1 MLNKII
7 LFILS
12 FHISLTFA
20 DPKIS
25 DYRKYVKTKSDFRL
39 EKYDVSFE
47 HPWGIT
53 SISNEEMIV
62 SEKGGSL
69 FKFNKK
75 LSFWV

>member
-25 DYRKYVKTKSDFRL
+25 DYRKYAKTKSDFRL
-39 EKYDVSFE
+39 EKCYYYL
-47 HPWGIT
+47 GLC
-53 SISNEEMIV
+53 
-62 SEKGGSL
+62 L
-69 FKFNKK
+69 FIRP
-75 LSFWV
+75 S